1 MKLVQACQALVQ
13 LHQNVLEVANY
24 LIFLVNFCAG
34 TTKAVV
40 ESIQLCGFHTM
51 EWILSSYHF
60 VSKREAILN
69 T

>member
-40 ESIQLCGFHTM
+40 ESIQLCGT
-51 EWILSSYHF
+51 ECDEYI
-60 VSKREAILN
+60 
-69 T
+69 